1 MESFIR
7 FFVWARAGAVRDRS
21 VSGLE
26 RDGRAL
32 AIAFGVLTRRS
43 LRRGARYEE
52 ARAGAERVKA
62 SDDNEYPPL
71 FEMDKNGHRN
81 I

>member
-1 MESFIR
+1 M
-7 FFVWARAGAVRDRS
+7 VRDRS

-32 AIAFGVLTRRS
+32 AIAFGVLTLRS
-43 LRRGARYEE
+43 LRWGARYEE

-62 SDDNEYPPL
+62 SDN
-71 FEMDKNGHRN
+71 N
-81 I
+81 